1 LANQSLSVRK
11 LELPA
16 ILDRLASLC
25 QFSLGSERARELGP
39 SGERSQVAYLLDVTG
54 EALEL
59 LGDQPDLTVGGA
71 RDIRSHVERAGKGS
85 RLQPADMLLVA
96 DTLHAIHT
104 FRRTLQRIQEGDERF
119 PRLFEFSEGL
129 ANLTALESTLNRTV
143 SARGDI
149 LDTASEELGRFR
161 RDARVAQGRLT
172 ERLNSMINGGKYSS
186 AVQDAIVTM
195 REGRYVI
202 PIKADARTQV
212 PGIVHD
218 VSASGQTLFVE
229 PLDVVDLNNTWR
241 ESKVREAREIERIL
255 DVVTGEIGA
264 NAQMLVNSIEALA
277 AFDVAFAKARL
288 AMQMVAIRPE
298 IASDND
304 RSIRLLRARHPLL
317 DPRTVVPIDVEV
329 GGSFRLLVITG
340 PNTGGKTVALK
351 TAGLLCLMAQTGLF
365 VPADQGSQL
374 PVFEAVFVDIG
385 DEQSIQQSLSTFSSH
400 MTNVISILQ
409 SVGNRDL
416 VLLDEVGAG
425 TDPQEGSALARALM
439 DEFLKTGALVI
450 ATTHYTEVKAYAS
463 TTAGVEN
470 GSVEFDLKTLS
481 PTYRLSIGMPGQSNA
496 LAIAR
501 RLGLPQPIVD
511 SARQLLDPDAVR
523 TEHYLSEIRARRS
536 DAERTLGR
544 ARDVEREAKQLRRL
558 AREELRA
565 AEEQRRTARED
576 ALAEAEAELSE
587 IRDLSRRLERDR
599 TMAAAEREE
608 VEARRRSIES
618 AQQTV
623 REFKREYVAP
633 VRLPESSEIKPGDR
647 VQVIA
652 FDEEGEVVAID
663 GGTADVQMGAI
674 KIRQPLD
681 GLRRLGRAQAAVTS
695 ERRIVGPALGPT
707 VPIEIDLRGYRAH
720 EIENELEPYLEQ
732 AYRSGAPFVRIIHG
746 KGTGALRQ
754 VVRDLLARFPA
765 VARFETAGP
774 SEGGDGATVAFFQD
788 R

>member
-1 LANQSLSVRK
+1 MANQALSVRK

-25 QFSLGSERARELGP
+25 QFSLGSERARDLGP
-39 SGERSQVAYLLDVTG
+39 SGEPGQVAYLLDVTG

-85 RLQPADMLLVA
+85 RLQPSDLLLVA

-119 PRLFEFSEGL
+119 PRLFEFAEGL
-129 ANLTALESTLNRTV
+129 ANLTALETTLNRTV
-143 SARGDI
+143 SPRGDI

-161 RDARVAQGRLT
+161 REARVSQGRLT
-172 ERLNSMINGGKYSS
+172 ERLNSMISGKYAS

-255 DVVTGEIGA
+255 DVVTGEVGA
-264 NAQMLVNSIEALA
+264 NAHLLVSSIEALA

-288 AMQMVAIRPE
+288 AMQMVAVRPE

-365 VPADQGSQL
+365 IPADQGSQL

-409 SVGNRDL
+409 SVGNWDL

-511 SARQLLDPDAVR
+511 SARLLLDPDAVR

-544 ARDVEREAKQLRRL
+544 ARDIEREAKQLRRV
-558 AREELRA
+558 AQEELRA

-599 TMAAAEREE
+599 T
-608 VEARRRSIES
+608 
-618 AQQTV
+618 
-623 REFKREYVAP
+623 
-633 VRLPESSEIKPGDR
+633 
-647 VQVIA
+647 
-652 FDEEGEVVAID
+652 
-663 GGTADVQMGAI
+663 
-674 KIRQPLD
+674 
-681 GLRRLGRAQAAVTS
+681 
-695 ERRIVGPALGPT
+695 
-707 VPIEIDLRGYRAH
+707 
-720 EIENELEPYLEQ
+720 
-732 AYRSGAPFVRIIHG
+732 
-746 KGTGALRQ
+746 
-754 VVRDLLARFPA
+754 
-765 VARFETAGP
+765 
-774 SEGGDGATVAFFQD
+774 
-788 R
+788 

>member
-1 LANQSLSVRK
+1 MANQALSVRK

-25 QFSLGSERARELGP
+25 QFSLGSARARELGP
-39 SGERSQVAYLLDVTG
+39 SGEPGQVAYLLDVTS

-71 RDIRSHVERAGKGS
+71 RDIRSHIERAGKGS
-85 RLQPADMLLVA
+85 RLQPTDLLLVA
-96 DTLHAIHT
+96 DTLHAVHT
-104 FRRTLQRIQEGDERF
+104 FRRTLQRIQAGDERF
-119 PRLFEFSEGL
+119 PRLFEFAEGL
-129 ANLTALESTLNRTV
+129 ANLTALETTLNRTV

-161 RDARVAQGRLT
+161 REARVAQGRLT

-202 PIKADARTQV
+202 PIRADARTQV
-212 PGIVHD
+212 AGIVHD

-229 PLDVVDLNNTWR
+229 PLEIVDLNNTWR

-264 NAQMLVNSIEALA
+264 SAPLLLSSIEALA
-277 AFDVAFAKARL
+277 AFDVAFAKAKL
-288 AMQMVAIRPE
+288 AMQMAAVRPE
-298 IASDND
+298 IASDHD
-304 RSIRLLRARHPLL
+304 RSIRLIRARHPLL
-317 DPRTVVPIDVEV
+317 DPKTVVPIDIEV

-351 TAGLLCLMAQTGLF
+351 TAGLLSLMAQTGLF
-365 VPADQGSQL
+365 IPADQGSQL
-374 PVFEAVFVDIG
+374 PVFEALFVDIG

-400 MTNVISILQ
+400 MTNVISVLQ
-409 SVGNRDL
+409 SVGRQDL

-425 TDPQEGSALARALM
+425 TDPQEGSALARALL

-496 LAIAR
+496 LAIAK
-501 RLGLPQPIVD
+501 RLGLPQPIVE

-576 ALAEAEAELSE
+576 ALAEAEVELAE
-587 IRDLSRRLERDR
+587 IRNLSRRLERER
-599 TMAAAEREE
+599 FQAAADREE

-623 REFKREYVAP
+623 
-633 VRLPESSEIKPGDR
+633 
-647 VQVIA
+647 
-652 FDEEGEVVAID
+652 
-663 GGTADVQMGAI
+663 
-674 KIRQPLD
+674 
-681 GLRRLGRAQAAVTS
+681 
-695 ERRIVGPALGPT
+695 
-707 VPIEIDLRGYRAH
+707 
-720 EIENELEPYLEQ
+720 
-732 AYRSGAPFVRIIHG
+732 
-746 KGTGALRQ
+746 
-754 VVRDLLARFPA
+754 
-765 VARFETAGP
+765 
-774 SEGGDGATVAFFQD
+774 
-788 R
+788 

>member
-1 LANQSLSVRK
+1 MANQALSVRK

-25 QFSLGSERARELGP
+25 QFSLGSERARDLGP
-39 SGERSQVAYLLDVTG
+39 SGEPGQVAYLLDVTG

-85 RLQPADMLLVA
+85 RLQPSDLLLVA

-119 PRLFEFSEGL
+119 PRLFEFAEGL
-129 ANLTALESTLNRTV
+129 ANLTALETTLNRTV
-143 SARGDI
+143 SPRGDI

-161 RDARVAQGRLT
+161 REARVSQGRLT
-172 ERLNSMINGGKYSS
+172 ERLNSMISGKYAS

-264 NAQMLVNSIEALA
+264 NAHLLVSSIEALA

-288 AMQMVAIRPE
+288 AMQMVAVRPE

-365 VPADQGSQL
+365 IPADQGSQL

-511 SARQLLDPDAVR
+511 SARQL
-523 TEHYLSEIRARRS
+523 ARPRC
-536 DAERTLGR
+536 G
-544 ARDVEREAKQLRRL
+544 
-558 AREELRA
+558 
-565 AEEQRRTARED
+565 
-576 ALAEAEAELSE
+576 
-587 IRDLSRRLERDR
+587 
-599 TMAAAEREE
+599 
-608 VEARRRSIES
+608 
-618 AQQTV
+618 
-623 REFKREYVAP
+623 
-633 VRLPESSEIKPGDR
+633 
-647 VQVIA
+647 
-652 FDEEGEVVAID
+652 
-663 GGTADVQMGAI
+663 
-674 KIRQPLD
+674 
-681 GLRRLGRAQAAVTS
+681 
-695 ERRIVGPALGPT
+695 
-707 VPIEIDLRGYRAH
+707 
-720 EIENELEPYLEQ
+720 
-732 AYRSGAPFVRIIHG
+732 
-746 KGTGALRQ
+746 
-754 VVRDLLARFPA
+754 
-765 VARFETAGP
+765 
-774 SEGGDGATVAFFQD
+774 QD
-788 R
+788 

>member
-1 LANQSLSVRK
+1 LANQALSVQK

-39 SGERSQVAYLLDVTG
+39 SGEPGQVAYLLDVTS

-71 RDIRSHVERAGKGS
+71 RDIRSHIERASKGS
-85 RLQPADMLLVA
+85 RLQPTDLLLVA
-96 DTLHAIHT
+96 DTLHAVHT
-104 FRRTLQRIQEGDERF
+104 FRRTLQRIQAGDERF
-119 PRLFEFSEGL
+119 PRLFEFAEGL
-129 ANLTALESTLNRTV
+129 ANLTALETTLNRTV

-161 RDARVAQGRLT
+161 REARVAQGRLT

-202 PIKADARTQV
+202 PIRADARTQV
-212 PGIVHD
+212 AGIVHD

-229 PLDVVDLNNTWR
+229 PLEIVDLNNTWR

-264 NAQMLVNSIEALA
+264 SAPLLLSSIEALA
-277 AFDVAFAKARL
+277 AFDVAFAKAKL
-288 AMQMVAIRPE
+288 AMQMAAVRPE
-298 IASDND
+298 IASDHD
-304 RSIRLLRARHPLL
+304 RSIRLIRARHPLL
-317 DPRTVVPIDVEV
+317 DPKTVVPIDIEV

-351 TAGLLCLMAQTGLF
+351 TAGLLSLMAQTGLF
-365 VPADQGSQL
+365 IPADQGSQL

-400 MTNVISILQ
+400 MTNVIAVLQ
-409 SVGNRDL
+409 SVGRQDL

-425 TDPQEGSALARALM
+425 TDPQEGSALARALL

-496 LAIAR
+496 LAIAK
-501 RLGLPQPIVD
+501 RLGLPQPIVE

-576 ALAEAEAELSE
+576 ALAEAEVELAE
-587 IRDLSRRLERDR
+587 IRDLSRRLERER
-599 TMAAAEREE
+599 YQAAAEREE
-608 VEARRRSIES
+608 VDARRRSIES

-623 REFKREYVAP
+623 REFRREYVAP

-647 VQVIA
+647 VQVVA

-681 GLRRLGRAQAAVTS
+681 GLRRIGRAQTSVTS
-695 ERRIVGPALGPT
+695 ERRVVKPAAGPT

-720 EIENELEPYLEQ
+720 EIEGELEPYLEQ

-788 R
+788 H